1 MFGARTIIIWE
12 DQLVD
17 PAIHYLTSVNALLLA
32 FKVARRYGSSM
43 PMILHDFNNWNT
55 LLEEKL
61 WNCWNW
67 ALEVL

>member
-43 PMILHDFNNWNT
+43 PMILHDFLPITEILCLKKNYEIFET
-55 LLEEKL
+55 EL
-61 WNCWNW
+61 
-67 ALEVL
+67 